1 MPIEKHDLLHELPE
15 SKDAI
20 HKLKMTDQHFA
31 KLFETYHDTDQEVHR
46 IEQGVE
52 TTSDEYLEE
61 QKKKRLSLKDQLYV
75 MIRDYEAS
83 MAS

>member
-1 MPIEKHDLLHELPE
+1 MPLEKHDLAHDFPE
-15 SKDAI
+15 SREAI
-20 HKLKMTDQHFA
+20 HTLKTTDQHFA
-31 KLFETYHDTDQEVHR
+31 KLFETYNDLDHEVYR

-61 QKKKRLSLKDQLYV
+61 QKKKRISLKDQLYS

>member
-1 MPIEKHDLLHELPE
+1 MTHVPHELADEFPE
-15 SKDAI
+15 FADRIHELKVEDA
-20 HKLKMTDQHFA
+20 HFA
-31 KLFETYHDTDQEVHR
+31 KLFETYHDTDHEVYR

-61 QKKKRLSLKDQLYV
+61 QKKKRLSLKDQLYG

>member
-1 MPIEKHDLLHELPE
+1 MPLEKHDLAHELPE
-15 SKDAI
+15 SKETI
-20 HKLKMTDQHFA
+20 HTLKTTDQHFA
-31 KLFETYHDTDQEVHR
+31 KLFDAYHDIDHEVYR

-61 QKKKRLSLKDQLYV
+61 QKKKRLSLKDQLYG

>member
-1 MPIEKHDLLHELPE
+1 MSLEKHNLAHELPE
-15 SKDAI
+15 SKETI
-20 HKLKMTDQHFA
+20 HTLKTTDQHFA
-31 KLFETYHDTDQEVHR
+31 KLFETYHETDDEVRR

-61 QKKKRLSLKDQLYV
+61 QKKKRLSLKDQLYA

-83 MAS
+83 VAS

>member
-1 MPIEKHDLLHELPE
+1 MSLEKHDLLHELPE

-31 KLFETYHDTDQEVHR
+31 KLFDTYHDIDHEVNR

-61 QKKKRLSLKDQLYV
+61 QKKKRLSLKDQLYS

>member
-1 MPIEKHDLLHELPE
+1 MPLEKHDLAHDLPE
-15 SKDAI
+15 SKETI
-20 HKLKMTDQHFA
+20 HTLKTSDQHFA
-31 KLFETYHDTDQEVHR
+31 KLFETYHDLDHEVYR

-61 QKKKRLSLKDQLYV
+61 QKKKRLSLKDQLYA

>member
-1 MPIEKHDLLHELPE
+1 MPLEKHDLLRELPE

-20 HKLKMTDQHFA
+20 HKLKTTDQHFA
-31 KLFETYHDTDQEVHR
+31 KLFETYHDTDHEIHR

-61 QKKKRLSLKDQLYV
+61 QKKKRLSLKDELYG

>member
-1 MPIEKHDLLHELPE
+1 MPLEKHDLLHELPE

-20 HKLKMTDQHFA
+20 HTLKMKDQHFA
-31 KLFETYHDTDQEVHR
+31 KLFEAYHDTDHEVYR

-61 QKKKRLSLKDQLYV
+61 QKKKRLSLKDQLYA